1 MDFEYAVKK
10 GRIRKYALIEKRD
23 VRVVY
28 QEIEEKEVAT
38 DEVDAEGRQVYET
51 IVPEPPIEVFK
62 RQDEI
67 ARVNHIKKSREEIR
81 DVIKIGKVTR
91 ANLKTEE
98 KQIVQYAML
107 MDLIPDDRFGELGV
121 ELNDMANTDV
131 QVFAAVKSLTP
142 QHLNMILRM
151 YIQEFISNVY
161 IPSSDDGETDVEMK
175 LLDEFA
181 DLNYKKE
188 ADEIRARNLAEYE
201 KKHAKFLEQIAAIEQ
216 QEAETTAEEDP
227 DAEPEMLPVENPE
240 SNPDESPFI
249 DDPETAPEPIFIPI
263 EPDEDDEPETLTSAA

>member
-1 MDFEYAVKK
+1 
-10 GRIRKYALIEKRD
+10 
-23 VRVVY
+23 
-28 QEIEEKEVAT
+28 
-38 DEVDAEGRQVYET
+38 
-51 IVPEPPIEVFK
+51 
-62 RQDEI
+62 
-67 ARVNHIKKSREEIR
+67 
-81 DVIKIGKVTR
+81 
-91 ANLKTEE
+91 
-98 KQIVQYAML
+98 ML

-216 QEAETTAEEDP
+216 QEAETMAEEDP